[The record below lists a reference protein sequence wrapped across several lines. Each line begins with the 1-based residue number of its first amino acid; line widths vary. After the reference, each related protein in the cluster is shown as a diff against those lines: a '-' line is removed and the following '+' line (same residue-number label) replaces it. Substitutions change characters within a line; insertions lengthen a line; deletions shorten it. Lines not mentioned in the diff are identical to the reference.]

1 MARSKTLLFVRYTS
15 GDCWKRTGLGWAQRH
30 NPNGFSFRAPS
41 SKFGRLPFRRH
52 LHVPTVLAPPV
63 IFAGLFVFLWCW
75 KCTMLVLFQNTII
88 YNPFLPPNARYL
100 TIAEY
105 ASQCGGVVWREE
117 HIRSLDGT
125 QLALCVT
132 EIGVSTTHA
141 SRSLVYILYMQ
152 GNASSLPPRLPD
164 ISWVLRRI
172 QASGAAIELT
182 MVCVSYR
189 GYWKSHDRP
198 SERGINQDTE
208 AALRWIAALHVKKAD
223 SRPDV
228 KPCILLWGQ
237 SIGCAL
243 ATRLAATTDV
253 PVHGLILE
261 TPFLSARAM
270 LQALYPQKWLPY
282 RYLWPFLRNK
292 LDSWTNLGM
301 LACRRTEGR
310 MPRVYMIEAGRD
322 ELVPASHGETLQ
334 QRCLEVGLP
343 IERHKIRGALHNDA
357 SVRAEGKAAIAQS
370 ILSAIQPRRHL
381 K

>member
-1 MARSKTLLFVRYTS
+1 
-15 GDCWKRTGLGWAQRH
+15 
-30 NPNGFSFRAPS
+30 
-41 SKFGRLPFRRH
+41 
-52 LHVPTVLAPPV
+52 
-63 IFAGLFVFLWCW
+63 
-75 KCTMLVLFQNTII
+75 
-88 YNPFLPPNARYL
+88 
-100 TIAEY
+100 
-105 ASQCGGVVWREE
+105 
-117 HIRSLDGT
+117 
-125 QLALCVT
+125 
-132 EIGVSTTHA
+132 
-141 SRSLVYILYMQ
+141 
-152 GNASSLPPRLPD
+152 
-164 ISWVLRRI
+164 
-172 QASGAAIELT
+172 